1 MTRLT
6 VGYKIEF
13 LPNGSHGRIA
23 AVYPGCALI
32 HTDNG
37 AKFTA
42 REDELRVLAVQ
53 DDGTV
58 DRALVLDD
66 GAIAARAK
74 RLEET
79 FRRDRA
85 RSLPLPCRTLFIL
98 IPPRFAEAR
107 KVRPAGL
114 DLKGRAA
121 KASRAS
127 SVKAATDRAIAASK
141 SRAEADK

>member
-42 REDELRVLAVQ
+42 REDELRVFACQ

-58 DRALVLDD
+58 DRALFMDD
-66 GAIAARAK
+66 AALLVHLAARRK

-79 FRRDRA
+79 HRRDRA
-85 RSLPLPCRTLFIL
+85 RVLPLPCRTLFVL

-107 KVRPAGL
+107 
-114 DLKGRAA
+114 
-121 KASRAS
+121 
-127 SVKAATDRAIAASK
+127 AIAASK
-141 SRAEADK
+141 SREESDK